1 MPELLSSSSMAM
13 IGKDE
18 SLRFVKIGMP
28 VVEPVVEV
36 ALAVALPAV
45 AADSE
50 VVSVAVVVALAVAAV
65 LVDEVDS
72 EDQAAMVEEADL
84 AAAAVVTMAAVS
96 TLLLPLHP
104 GLLTLSLTTLP
115 LVVIRAL

>member
-1 MPELLSSSSMAM
+1 MMPELLSSNSMAM

-28 VVEPVVEV
+28 AVAEV
-36 ALAVALPAV
+36 ASAVASAAV

-50 VVSVAVVVALAVAAV
+50 VALAAAVALAVAVV
-65 LVDEVDS
+65 LADEVGS
-72 EDQAAMVEEADL
+72 EDQAVLVEEVDL
-84 AAAAVVTMAAVS
+84 AAAAVTMAAVS

-104 GLLTLSLTTLP
+104 GLPTLSLTTLP
-115 LVVIRAL
+115 LAVTRAP